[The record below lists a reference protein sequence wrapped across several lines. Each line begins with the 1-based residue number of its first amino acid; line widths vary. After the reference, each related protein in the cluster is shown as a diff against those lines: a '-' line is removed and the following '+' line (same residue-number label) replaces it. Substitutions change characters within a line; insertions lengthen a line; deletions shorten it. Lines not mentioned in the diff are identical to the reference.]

1 MPGDLMR
8 PPNISEADWARMPW
22 YAREKAVRRRS
33 STVRVT
39 VEAMPR
45 TTTRVKRRV
54 RIYKRA
60 DGWWEMTNGVS
71 TACTATAAG
80 AWSLLAHL
88 ERTAS

>member
-1 MPGDLMR
+1 MPGDLTR

-22 YAREKAVRRRS
+22 YARERAVRRRS

-45 TTTRVKRRV
+45 ATTRVKRRV
-54 RIYKRA
+54 RIYKGA

-71 TACTATAAG
+71 TARFPSAKA

-88 ERTAS
+88 ERTAA